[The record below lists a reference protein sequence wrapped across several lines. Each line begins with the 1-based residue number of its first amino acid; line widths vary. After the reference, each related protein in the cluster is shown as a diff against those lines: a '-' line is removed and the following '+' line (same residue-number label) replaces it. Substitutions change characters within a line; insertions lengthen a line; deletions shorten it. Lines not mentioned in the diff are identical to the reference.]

1 MKHATHFLS
10 SWRLRNQS
18 EHEAFLKAI
27 PLQARKAEYEA
38 SQLRVLFS
46 ELRSSLDTHSRSI
59 LHAGE
64 ALEKLSGKLGSPET
78 MSNASPGLA
87 DSLMGLQA
95 EMYSQVDKLKSGLL
109 HMMSIEL

>member
-1 MKHATHFLS
+1 MKKAK
-10 SWRLRNQS
+10 
-18 EHEAFLKAI
+18 HEQLLK
-27 PLQARKAEYEA
+27 PMLLQARKAEYEA

-46 ELRSSLDTHSRSI
+46 ELRGSLDTHSRSI